1 MDQPDGKG
9 PDEGQTTG
17 EPDSEIESHRAYWRA
32 NLRLLGTLMAVW
44 FAVSFGAGILFRPF
58 LDQFHLGGYPLGFW
72 FAQQGSIY
80 VFLLLIAVYVVA
92 MHRIDRKFDLDDDDN
107 GGRG

>member
-1 MDQPDGKG
+1 MDQPEGDQPEAEKG
-9 PDEGQTTG
+9 RV
-17 EPDSEIESHRAYWRA
+17 DSEAVIESHKAYWRA

-107 GGRG
+107 